1 MLVLWIEEK
10 WHWTQYFR
18 CKMYFRYLKT
28 ETCSETY
35 STDANQ
41 CTFFISLASSWICR
55 NWSVHRQWLEIHFL
69 WLLPLLGAQPTAWCW
84 PEYRHQGQWNR
95 QMNEYRNCGVCMYT
109 MEFSLKERKLSISYD
124 IGETWGHYAKW
135 IKPERERKILHST
148 TYMRNLKK
156 CWTQKQRV
164 EWWFP

>member
-95 QMNEYRNCGVCMYT
+95 QMNEYRNCGIYICNWKCYSAIKEKECMWMSPNEVGEPRAYYT
-109 MEFSLKERKLSISYD
+109 
-124 IGETWGHYAKW
+124 KW
-135 IKPERERKILHST
+135 SQ
-148 TYMRNLKK
+148 KK
-156 CWTQKQRV
+156 KDKYCVLTHV
-164 EWWFP
+164 YGI